1 MEEENTQPGTKSQT
15 EVEIEILRQ
24 MPLGI
29 EETGA
34 YHQNPKDHLGHLMN
48 ETLREEDHM
57 TVDMIHMKDQVM
69 TDLTTVVEEEVATGR
84 MIDHNVREDTTEGV
98 EEDTHHVEIG
108 AVTIEDEEDTTEGI
122 LEAMIEV
129 EEEGM
134 IEVAI
139 EVIQEGI

>member
-1 MEEENTQPGTKSQT
+1 
-15 EVEIEILRQ
+15 
-24 MPLGI
+24 
-29 EETGA
+29 
-34 YHQNPKDHLGHLMN
+34 
-48 ETLREEDHM
+48 M
-57 TVDMIHMKDQVM
+57 TVGMIHMKDQVM

-122 LEAMIEV
+122 REAMIEV